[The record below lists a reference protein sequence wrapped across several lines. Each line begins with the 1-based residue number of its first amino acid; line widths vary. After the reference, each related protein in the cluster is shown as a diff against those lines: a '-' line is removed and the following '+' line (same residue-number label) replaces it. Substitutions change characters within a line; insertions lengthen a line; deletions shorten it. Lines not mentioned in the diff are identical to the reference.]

1 MIYNFIPLSF
11 CPMASTIFYEKD
23 SDTIYE
29 EMQLASQDDYDENE
43 YREDR
48 YEQMAS
54 RYGGY

>member
-1 MIYNFIPLSF
+1 
-11 CPMASTIFYEKD
+11 MASTIFYEKD
-23 SDTIYE
+23 PDTIYE
-29 EMQLASQDDYDENE
+29 ELQLASQDDYDENE

>member
-1 MIYNFIPLSF
+1 
-11 CPMASTIFYEKD
+11 MASTIFYEKD

-29 EMQLASQDDYDENE
+29 ELQITSQDEYSEDE

-54 RYGGY
+54 RYGAY

>member
-1 MIYNFIPLSF
+1 MT
-11 CPMASTIFYEKD
+11 STIFYEKD
-23 SDTIYE
+23 SDAIYE
-29 EMQLASQDDYDENE
+29 ELQLTLQDEYSEDE